1 MSGANVAAGRYLCF
15 LNNDVVLLDDC
26 VTSLCDYLD
35 GHPDLG
41 CITPVQ
47 LNKQLRQTHMFKHN
61 QGIRHELFGDNLFE
75 RFWPKSFPRRDAKIE
90 GDPLEVMQLNG
101 CFMLFPAAKF
111 WPHKWYLL
119 KVATCGDVLSLS
131 MRHRVA

>member
-1 MSGANVAAGRYLCF
+1 MNMISFVI
-15 LNNDVVLLDDC
+15 LNYNSSCLTLQCVESVV
-26 VTSLCDYLD
+26 
-35 GHPDLG
+35 
-41 CITPVQ
+41 
-47 LNKQLRQTHMFKHN
+47 
-61 QGIRHELFGDNLFE
+61 RHVPEA
-75 RFWPKSFPRRDAKIE
+75 RRDAKIE

-111 WPHKWYLL
+111 RPHKWYLL